1 MEFKLCESN
10 EILLREGDSAD
21 CFFINF
27 SGRLNV
33 IKYNKYSLLLSSEEY
48 ITILVKLVN
57 KNSRECILKTIKSNS
72 EIFNINKGDMKNF
85 NILLM
90 VYKLKKIINDSP
102 IKINS
107 IYALFDEYK
116 VDPELFKL
124 NEIEKDKNSLKSLEE
139 KILVNY
145 FHNTEFKEFDYLDNE
160 EKKMLTIHE
169 ENIIFEITNGKLFG
183 DIAID
188 NKSFQR
194 TATIRASTDSYLGKI
209 KYDIYREYILSEKQK
224 ILAKDMAFLNDNFF
238 FKSMKP
244 YLFRKKIFYDFVK
257 MDYNKGKV
265 LINEREITQNIY
277 FLKEGEVELK
287 IEVSLID
294 LNKLIN
300 NLIYDTKLLPE
311 EEYFDLPDME
321 SKDYELN
328 KKKTFKVIKTIY
340 SRYTFTVLK
349 RLLELIAFI

>member
-10 EILLREGDSAD
+10 EILLREGDAAD

-33 IKYNKYSLLLSSEEY
+33 IKYNKYSLLLSPEEY
-48 ITILVKLVN
+48 ITILVKLVS

-72 EIFNINKGDMKNF
+72 EIFNINKNDMKNF
-85 NILLM
+85 NILMM
-90 VYKLKKIINDSP
+90 VYKLKKIMNETP
-102 IKINS
+102 VKMNCIKD
-107 IYALFDEYK
+107 LFDEFK
-116 VDPELFKL
+116 VDPVLFKL
-124 NEIEKDKNSLKSLEE
+124 HELDKDKDSLKSLTE
-139 KILVNY
+139 KILLNY
-145 FHNTEFKEFDYLDNE
+145 IHYTELKEFDYMDNE

-257 MDYNKGKV
+257 MDYSKGKV
-265 LINEREITQNIY
+265 LINEKEITQNIY
-277 FLKEGEVELK
+277 FVKEGEVELK

-300 NLIYDTKLLPE
+300 NLIYDTKLVPD
-311 EEYFDLPDME
+311 EEYYDLPDIQ
-321 SKDYELN
+321 SKEYELT
-328 KKKTFKVIKTIY
+328 KKKTFKVIK
-340 SRYTFTVLK
+340 K
-349 RLLELIAFI
+349 G